1 MHFQFSSQP
10 PILFKERCLALIYDK
25 KTVLKMTQKQSF
37 HLLRHSQ
44 NEAKTVEKTH
54 ELSIV
59 PQKVGDKQF
68 GKYKKNSC

>member
-1 MHFQFSSQP
+1 
-10 PILFKERCLALIYDK
+10 
-25 KTVLKMTQKQSF
+25 MTQKQSF

-68 GKYKKNSC
+68 GKYKKKLLLKSTRVFIPNSIKMLNGNKQLSHNSAI